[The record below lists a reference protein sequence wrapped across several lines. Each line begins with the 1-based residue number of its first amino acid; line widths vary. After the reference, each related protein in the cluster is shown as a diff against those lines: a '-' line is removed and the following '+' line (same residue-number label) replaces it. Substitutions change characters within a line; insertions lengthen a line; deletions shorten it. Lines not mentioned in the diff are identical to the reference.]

1 MSLEVLHMENGETVL
16 KIERSKFRTAE
27 MASKYGA
34 LCPQHFLTL
43 FEALTIHRLMQCDSI
58 ERCSKVNELISRS
71 SFYIRS
77 LYLSF

>member
-1 MSLEVLHMENGETVL
+1 MVSTPVSNTLMLSDISITENGETVL

-58 ERCSKVNELISRS
+58 ERCSKPV
-71 SFYIRS
+71 
-77 LYLSF
+77 